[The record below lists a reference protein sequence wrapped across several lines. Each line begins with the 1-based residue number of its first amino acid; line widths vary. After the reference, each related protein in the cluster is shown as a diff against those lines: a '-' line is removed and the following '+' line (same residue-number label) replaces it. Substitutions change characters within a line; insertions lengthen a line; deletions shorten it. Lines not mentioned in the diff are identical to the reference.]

1 MKTSTRVKVGT
12 GVSLAC
18 DAIAIG
24 AGTTALV
31 FHIQELKGGK
41 EYDVVKDGIRD
52 LGSGLLIG
60 GGVAGIVGTIKG
72 YKTTLAVA
80 EAADGLISA
89 GSKIA
94 KAAASDA
101 ADPE

>member
-12 GVSLAC
+12 GVALAC
-18 DAIAIG
+18 DAISIG

-31 FHIQELKGGK
+31 FHIQELKDGK
-41 EYDVVKDGIRD
+41 SYDVLKDGVRD
-52 LGSGLLIG
+52 LGSGLLIAG
-60 GGVAGIVGTIKG
+60 GIAGAVRTVKG

-94 KAAASDA
+94 KAASDA